1 MYAIEKEEFTLK
13 LTTDYSFILASE
25 SPRRKELFSKLAIP
39 FQVQPANIAEELEGE
54 LTLEDMAMSIAN
66 KKTVPIVEKNPT
78 AIVIGADTIVHLEQ
92 EFLGKPTN
100 KEQAK
105 EYLKKLSGRTHTV
118 VTGVSIQG
126 GGTSISFAESTLVT
140 FYELTDEQIDA
151 YVATGDSLDK
161 AGAYGIQT
169 MGGLF
174 VKKIEGDYNN
184 VVGLP
189 ISRLFQTLLTLEV
202 IAFEKEISK

>member
-1 MYAIEKEEFTLK
+1 MK
-13 LTTDYSFILASE
+13 LTTHYSIILASE

-39 FQVQPANIAEELEGE
+39 FEVQPAKIDETAEGA
-54 LTLEDMAMSIAN
+54 LTPEDLAISIAY
-66 KKTVPIVEKNPT
+66 KKTVPIVRANPN
-78 AIVIGADTIVHLEQ
+78 AIVIGADTTVHLGKEL
-92 EFLGKPTN
+92 LGKPTN
-100 KEQAK
+100 EEQAR
-105 EYLKKLSGRTHTV
+105 EYLKKLSGRTHNV

-126 GGTSISFAESTLVT
+126 CGTSISFAESTLVT

-174 VKKIEGDYNN
+174 VEKIEGDYNN

-189 ISRLFQTLLTLEV
+189 ISRLFHTLLTLEV
-202 IAFEKEISK
+202 IAFEKELSK

>member
-13 LTTDYSFILASE
+13 LTTNYSFILASE
-25 SPRRKELFSKLAIP
+25 SPRRKELFGKLAIP
-39 FQVQPANIAEELEGE
+39 FQVQPANIEEVVEGK
-54 LTLEDMAMSIAN
+54 LTPEDMAIAIAY
-66 KKTVPIVEKNPT
+66 KKTVPIVEKNPN
-78 AIVIGADTIVHLEQ
+78 AIVIGADTIVYLEQ
-92 EFLGKPTN
+92 ESLGKPTSQD
-100 KEQAK
+100 QAK
-105 EYLKKLSGRTHTV
+105 AYLKRLSGRTHTV

-126 GGTSISFAESTLVT
+126 SGTSISFAESTHVT

-202 IAFEKEISK
+202 IKFEKEWSK

>member
-1 MYAIEKEEFTLK
+1 MK

-39 FQVQPANIAEELEGE
+39 FEVQPAKIEEVAEGK
-54 LTLEDMAMSIAN
+54 LTPEDMAISIAY
-66 KKTVPIVEKNPT
+66 KKTVPIVESNPN
-78 AIVIGADTIVHLEQ
+78 AIVIGADTIVYLE
-92 EFLGKPTN
+92 EEVLGKPTS

-105 EYLKKLSGRTHTV
+105 EYLQKLSGSTHHV

-126 GGTSISFAESTLVT
+126 AGTSISFAETTLVT

-151 YVATGDSLDK
+151 YVATGDSMDK

-174 VKKIEGDYNN
+174 VQKIEGDYNN

-202 IAFEKEISK
+202 LTFEKELSK

>member
-1 MYAIEKEEFTLK
+1 MK

-25 SPRRKELFSKLAIP
+25 SPRRKELFSRLAIP
-39 FQVQPANIAEELEGE
+39 FEVQPAKIDEAVEGE
-54 LTLEDMAMSIAN
+54 LTPEDMAISIAY
-66 KKTVPIVEKNPT
+66 KKTVPIVERNPN
-78 AIVIGADTIVHLEQ
+78 AIVIGADTIVHLGKEV
-92 EFLGKPTN
+92 LGKPTS

-105 EYLKKLSGRTHTV
+105 EYLKKLSGRTHHV
-118 VTGVSIQG
+118 VTGVSIHG
-126 GGTSISFAESTLVT
+126 AGTSIGFAESTLVK

-169 MGGLF
+169 MGVFL
-174 VKKIEGDYNN
+174 VEKIEGDYNN

-202 IAFEKEISK
+202 IAFDKEWSK

>member
-1 MYAIEKEEFTLK
+1 M
-13 LTTDYSFILASE
+13 
-25 SPRRKELFSKLAIP
+25 
-39 FQVQPANIAEELEGE
+39 
-54 LTLEDMAMSIAN
+54 
-66 KKTVPIVEKNPT
+66 
-78 AIVIGADTIVHLEQ
+78 
-92 EFLGKPTN
+92 
-100 KEQAK
+100 
-105 EYLKKLSGRTHTV
+105 
-118 VTGVSIQG
+118 TGVSIQG
-126 GGTSISFAESTLVT
+126 AGTSISFAESTLVT

-174 VKKIEGDYNN
+174 VEKIEGDYNN

-202 IAFEKEISK
+202 IAFEKEWSK